1 MVAPT
6 APGTVGT
13 PLRPWREVLA
23 APWPLA
29 RILPIVFGVL
39 AFAWIFSDPINGLAK
54 AWWNDP
60 DAGHGLLLFPVS
72 LWLAWQAG
80 LRHDNQPNVLLGSA
94 ILVAAVLFRALG
106 GLAAEF
112 FTQRFSI
119 WMALVGIVVFLW
131 GFRQV
136 LHWWLPITLL
146 ALAIPLPATITNSLA
161 VPLQFQASTLGKELI
176 EWRGIPVHLSGNVI
190 SIPGQR
196 LFVAEACS
204 GLRSLTALISLGV
217 LIGGMWLSTLP
228 GRAMI
233 LLLAIPVA
241 IAVNAV
247 RIFLTAFLMYFVSPE
262 MGSGF
267 MHKTEGWALFVLAL
281 ALLAGLAVVVRW
293 VERRILAWRNAR
305 A

>member
-23 APWPLA
+23 APWPMA
-29 RILPIVFGVL
+29 RTLPIVAAAL
-39 AFAWIFSDPINGLAK
+39 AFIWIFADPIQGLTR
-54 AWWNDP
+54 AWWDDP

-80 LRHDNQPNVLLGSA
+80 LRQDTRSNVWLGSA
-94 ILVAAVLFRALG
+94 IMVGAVLFRALG

-119 WMALVGIVVFLW
+119 WVALVGVVVFLW

-161 VPLQFQASTLGKELI
+161 VPLQFQASQLGTALI
-176 EWRGIPVHLSGNVI
+176 QWRDIPVQLNGNVI

-281 ALLAGLAVVVRW
+281 CLLGLLAMMVRW
-293 VERRILAWRNAR
+293 VERRIMTWRAR

>member
-6 APGTVGT
+6 APERLGT
-13 PLRPWREVLA
+13 PLRPWRDELA
-23 APWPLA
+23 APWPLG
-29 RILPIVFGVL
+29 RFLPIAFGAV
-39 AFAWIFSDPINGLAK
+39 AFIAIFAEPMRGLAH
-54 AWWNDP
+54 AWWTDP

-80 LRHDNQPNVLLGSA
+80 IRQEARSNVGLGSA
-94 ILVAAVLFRALG
+94 ILVSAVLFRALG

-119 WMALVGIVVFLW
+119 WMAMVGLVVFLW

-136 LHWWLPITLL
+136 LHWWLPLTLL

-161 VPLQFQASTLGKELI
+161 VPLQFQASRLGTALI
-176 EWRGIPVHLSGNVI
+176 RWREIDVNLSGNVI
-190 SIPGQR
+190 TIPGQR

-217 LIGGMWLSTLP
+217 LIGGMWLSTIP

-262 MGSGF
+262 MGTGF
-267 MHKTEGWALFVLAL
+267 MHKTEGWGLFVLAL
-281 ALLAGLAVVVRW
+281 GMLALLAIAVRW
-293 VERRILAWRNAR
+293 VERRFFAWRTR

>member
-6 APGTVGT
+6 APSSVGT

-23 APWPLA
+23 APWPLS
-29 RILPIVFGVL
+29 RILPIAFGAL
-39 AFAWIFSDPINGLAK
+39 AFVWIFADPIQGLTK
-54 AWWNDP
+54 AWWDDP

-80 LRHDNQPNVLLGSA
+80 LRQDTRGNIGLGSA
-94 ILVAAVLFRALG
+94 ILVAAVLLRALG

-119 WMALVGIVVFLW
+119 WMALVGLVVFVW

-146 ALAIPLPATITNSLA
+146 ALAIPLPATITNSMA
-161 VPLQFQASTLGKELI
+161 VPLQFQASRLGAGLIAWRDIAVELN
-176 EWRGIPVHLSGNVI
+176 GNVI
-190 SIPGQR
+190 TIPGQR

-217 LIGGMWLSTLP
+217 LIGGMWLTTLP

-241 IAVNAV
+241 IIVNAL

-262 MGSGF
+262 MGTGF
-267 MHKTEGWALFVLAL
+267 MHKTEGWAMFVLAL
-281 ALLAGLAVVVRW
+281 GMLALLAMMVRW
-293 VERRILAWRNAR
+293 VERRIVSWRSHA
-305 A
+305 

>member
-1 MVAPT
+1 MVAGVAPT
-6 APGTVGT
+6 GQ
-13 PLRPWREVLA
+13 PLRSWNSEFSG
-23 APWPLA
+23 PWPLA
-29 RILPIVFGVL
+29 RIAPILLGVIGFV
-39 AFAWIFSDPINGLAK
+39 AIFADPISGLTRQ
-54 AWWNDP
+54 WMDDP

-80 LRHDNQPNVLLGSA
+80 VRREAAPDVRLGTAA
-94 ILVAAVLFRALG
+94 IAAAVLNRALG

-119 WMALVGIVVFLW
+119 WLALVGIVIFVW

-146 ALAIPLPATITNSLA
+146 ALSIPLPATITNSLA
-161 VPLQFQASTLGKELI
+161 VPLQFQASRLGTALI
-176 EWRGIPVHLSGNVI
+176 EWREIPVRLSGNVI
-190 SIPGQR
+190 DIPGQR

-217 LIGGMWLSTLP
+217 LIGGMWLTTLP
-228 GRAMI
+228 GRVAL

-241 IAVNAV
+241 IALNAV

-262 MGSGF
+262 LGSGF
-267 MHKTEGWALFVLAL
+267 MHKSEGWAMFVLAL
-281 ALLAGLAVVVRW
+281 GALAVVAAVVVW
-293 VERRILAWRNAR
+293 VERRITRWRTAR